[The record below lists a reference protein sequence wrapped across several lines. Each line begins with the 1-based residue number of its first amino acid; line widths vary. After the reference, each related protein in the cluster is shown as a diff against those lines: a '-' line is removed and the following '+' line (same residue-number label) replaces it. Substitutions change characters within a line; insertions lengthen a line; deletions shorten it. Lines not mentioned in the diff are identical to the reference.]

1 MERYAFVYIQPSY
14 GYVCF
19 MPRPLIEILSRYFFP
34 FLRYWNLRTCSG
46 SNLKTLTML
55 GLNKNHFTHVKA
67 KVCKF
72 SYFLFC
78 CLSKFK
84 SLRKIQLKCWLGWY
98 AQLKKKKQIKYNWE
112 KKLKLIKF
120 NTVLISIHESKQFA
134 DPLINFESFFINWI
148 FEYAT

>member
-1 MERYAFVYIQPSY
+1 MEHYGFVYIHPSY

-19 MPRPLIEILSRYFFP
+19 MPRPLIEILSRY
-34 FLRYWNLRTCSG
+34 LRTCSG
-46 SNLKTLTML
+46 SNLKMLTML
-55 GLNKNHFTHVKA
+55 GLNKNHLTFVKA

-84 SLRKIQLKCWLGWY
+84 SLRKIQQKCWLGWY
-98 AQLKKKKQIKYNWE
+98 AQLKKKKEIKYNWE

-120 NTVLISIHESKQFA
+120 NTVLINIHESKQFA